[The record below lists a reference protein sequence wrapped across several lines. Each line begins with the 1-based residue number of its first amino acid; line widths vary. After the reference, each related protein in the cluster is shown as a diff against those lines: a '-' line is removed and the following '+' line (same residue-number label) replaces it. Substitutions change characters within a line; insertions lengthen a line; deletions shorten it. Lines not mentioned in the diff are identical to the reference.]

1 VDTPL
6 QSRPAFFSINFH
18 TQHRRATFHPLKAVM
33 RPIIQRLP
41 RVGRAWKPLI
51 FANSNFE
58 RIAPDEKVEEELIPK
73 YTASHYYP
81 VRIGEVLRDR
91 YQIVGK
97 LGFGRS
103 STVWLAR
110 DLDGRRHVAL
120 KLFINSAAMGE
131 ELDHES
137 SIYRRISNTPA
148 NAHPGRAAVRQ
159 LLDSFDAAG
168 PDGSHRCLVHP
179 PSWESLLTFLHRNP
193 VRRLPKPLMALSLYQ
208 AFLALD
214 FLHTEC
220 RLIQTGEFSSLCPL
234 TPTTE
239 RLRMPLE

>member
-1 VDTPL
+1 MLLDKST
-6 QSRPAFFSINFH
+6 SATS
-18 TQHRRATFHPLKAVM
+18 THRHGRAASYPPKAVM
-33 RPIIQRLP
+33 RSIIQRLP
-41 RVGRAWKPLI
+41 KVGRAWKPLT

-58 RIAPDEKVEEELIPK
+58 RIALDEKIEEEQVPK

-110 DLDGRRHVAL
+110 DLDARRHVAL
-120 KLFINSAAMGE
+120 KLFINAAAMGD
-131 ELDHES
+131 ELDHEI
-137 SIYRRISNTPA
+137 SIYRQISNTPA
-148 NAHPGRAAVRQ
+148 NEHPGRAAVRQ
-159 LLDSFDAAG
+159 LLDSFDVAG

-179 PSWESLLTFLHRNP
+179 PLWESLLTFQNRNP
-193 VRRLPKPLMALSLYQ
+193 VRRLPKPIMALSLYRV
-208 AFLALD
+208 FLALD

-220 RLIQTGEFSSLCPL
+220 RLIHTGKFSL
-234 TPTTE
+234 
-239 RLRMPLE
+239 RLMP